1 MPSASH
7 AFLHHKICISR
18 HNTMASAIRYPLLCL
33 ALLPLLSQLS
43 HSAPI
48 PQPKNLTDQPSSTY
62 IVHADHLTKPS
73 HFATHGN
80 WYTSMVATHSPRPE
94 AADHS
99 SRILYTYD
107 TVMHGFAVR
116 LTGDEARRMSGAEG
130 VIGVYEDRPLRFL
143 TTRSPGFLGL
153 DPQFGAWRDTDF
165 GDGVI
170 IGIIDSGIWPESP
183 SFSDSGLGPV
193 RSSWRGKC
201 VDAGDFNASL
211 LCNNKL
217 VGARAFHV
225 NGMGGGGALSPRDYY
240 GHGTHVAST
249 AAGSEVLDAGID
261 MFARGTARGVAPK
274 ARIAMYKAVT
284 GSDAVAAIDAAVKD
298 GVDIISG
305 SIGFCDSP
313 CPLYDDVLAIAT
325 FGAERAGVLAVL
337 SAGNEGPEA
346 STVTNAAP
354 WVTTVGASSVDRMFP
369 AKLRLGDGTV
379 LIGQVLYTMK
389 ANGTAMAPLVFNP
402 CMPTTLTPDQ
412 IMGKI
417 VVCVGDSEGD
427 TFEIAADA
435 GAAGVASVDDSSW
448 SPDGIT
454 AGALPLPLPGI
465 DLSYI
470 AGKNLRAYMA
480 SAPYPVA
487 SFIFACET
495 VIGENRAPLVASF
508 SSRGPNPVA
517 PDVLKPDVI
526 APGVDILAALPGTNP
541 RNSSYILDA
550 GTSMACPHVSGI
562 AALIKKKHGD
572 WSPAMIRSALI
583 TTAATLDN
591 TDREI
596 LDNAVVGR
604 DGNIKA
610 ATPFAAGAGHVRPQL
625 AMDPGLVYDASARD
639 YVDFLCALNY
649 TAEQLRRF
657 APDMAT
663 CTRELPGGAASLNYP
678 SFVVIFDGRTGVR
691 KLTRTVTKVSEEE
704 AETYSVIVKAPGHVK
719 VIVTPTTLEFKEPKE
734 KKTYTVEFRNEARGI
749 QKTEW
754 EFGHIIWENEKHR
767 VRSPVAF
774 HWKN

>member
-1 MPSASH
+1 MP
-7 AFLHHKICISR
+7 C
-18 HNTMASAIRYPLLCL
+18 
-33 ALLPLLSQLS
+33 
-43 HSAPI
+43 
-48 PQPKNLTDQPSSTY
+48 
-62 IVHADHLTKPS
+62 
-73 HFATHGN
+73 HFATHGH

-99 SRILYTYD
+99 TRILYTYD

-170 IGIIDSGIWPESP
+170 IDIIDSGIWPESP
-183 SFSDSGLGPV
+183 SFSDSGHGPV

-201 VDAGDFNASL
+201 VDADDFNASL

-261 MFARGTARGVAPK
+261 MFVRGTARGVAPK

-284 GSDAVAAIDAAVKD
+284 GSDAIAANDAAVKD

-325 FGAERAGVLAVL
+325 FGSERAGVLAVL
-337 SAGNEGPEA
+337 SAGNDGPEA

-369 AKLRLGDGTV
+369 AKLRLGDGTL
-379 LIGQVLYTMK
+379 LIGQALYTMK
-389 ANGTAMAPLVFNP
+389 ANGTAMAQLVFNP
-402 CMPTTLTPDQ
+402 CLKTTLTPDQ

-417 VVCVGDSEGD
+417 VVCVDEDVD
-427 TFEIAADA
+427 TTDIALAPRA
-435 GAAGVASVDDSSW
+435 GAAGLVFVDDSSW
-448 SPDGIT
+448 STDGIF
-454 AGALPLPLPGI
+454 AGELSLPLPCIG
-465 DLSYI
+465 LSYT
-470 AGKNLRAYMA
+470 AGKKLRAYMA

-487 SFIFACET
+487 SFIFTCET
-495 VIGENRAPLVASF
+495 VIGENRAPMVWSW
-508 SSRGPNPVA
+508 SSRGPNPVS
-517 PDVLKPDVI
+517 PEVLKPDVI
-526 APGVDILAALPGTNP
+526 APGVNILAALPGNASLTNP
-541 RNSSYILDA
+541 RKNSYKLGV
-550 GTSMACPHVSGI
+550 GTSMACPHVSGV

-596 LDNAVVGR
+596 LDNGVVDR

-625 AMDPGLVYDASARD
+625 AMDPGLVYDASPRD

-663 CTRELPGGAASLNYP
+663 CTRELPGGAAGLNYP
-678 SFVVIFDGRTGVR
+678 SFVVIFDGRTGVH

-704 AETYSVIVKAPGHVK
+704 AETYNVIVKAPEHVK

-754 EFGHIIWENEKHR
+754 EFGHIIWENEKLR